1 MNYWDSRRTWEW
13 QWGRKH
19 IQLENNNKLLWRTVE
34 INFTLDQVNRTH
46 LQGIFFPT
54 AAEYTFFSVVLATPS
69 KTNHTVHHKTSLNK
83 CKRIYREI
91 LLNVFSIFKMQSSH
105 LFSKMSH
112 LKDRATKHVS
122 RWTGRDREIYWLI
135 PQMAVTL
142 RVGEGQS

>member
-1 MNYWDSRRTWEW
+1 MKNSRDKFHPRPSEQNTSS
-13 QWGRKH
+13 GH
-19 IQLENNNKLLWRTVE
+19 
-34 INFTLDQVNRTH
+34 
-46 LQGIFFPT
+46 FFPT

-122 RWTGRDREIYWLI
+122 R
-135 PQMAVTL
+135 
-142 RVGEGQS
+142 